1 MYVWSLLIFRSS
13 LYERVLCKHK
23 QKLPQEQQFTRDIDN
38 ALRRKSTM

>member
-1 MYVWSLLIFRSS
+1 MYGWSLFKCMVG

-23 QKLPQEQQFTRDIDN
+23 QELPQEQQFTRDIDN